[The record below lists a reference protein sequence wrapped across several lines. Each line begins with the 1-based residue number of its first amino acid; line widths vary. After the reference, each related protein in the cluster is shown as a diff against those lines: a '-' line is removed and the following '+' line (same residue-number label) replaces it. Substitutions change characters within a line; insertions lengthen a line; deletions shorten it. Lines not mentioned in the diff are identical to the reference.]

1 MSGIL
6 HLCAT
11 PIGNLKDITL
21 RCLETLQQVNLILA
35 EDTRQTRKL
44 LSHYQ
49 IHTPMQSFHA
59 HNEQGRAAQIIERLL
74 AGENIALVSDAG
86 LPLMS
91 DPGAG
96 LVREAQ
102 EAGVTVTCL
111 PGASAPVT
119 GLLLS
124 GIAPLPYSF
133 IGFLPR
139 RGKERRQ
146 VLEPWRWRAE
156 TLVLFEAPHRLTDT
170 LADLLE
176 VLGPREA
183 AVCRELTKLHEE
195 IRRANLDQLLAHYR
209 EHSPRGEI
217 TVVISGSTE
226 SAPET
231 EVPVTDP
238 ETLQTAYADLKNQ
251 GLGRKE
257 IFAQLQ
263 KQYGLSRNELYA
275 YLQKK

>member
-21 RCLETLQQVNLILA
+21 RCLETLQQVDLILA

-59 HNEQGRAAQIIERLL
+59 HNEQGRASQIVERLL

-91 DPGAG
+91 DPGEG

-124 GIAPLPYSF
+124 GISPLPYSF

-156 TLVLFEAPHRLTDT
+156 TLVLFEAPHRLTET

-195 IRRANLDQLLAHYR
+195 IRRASLDQLLAHYR
-209 EHSPRGEI
+209 EHSPRGEM
-217 TVVISGSTE
+217 TVVVSGSTE
-226 SAPET
+226 AAPT
-231 EVPVTDP
+231 IDIPVADP
-238 ETLQTAYADLKNQ
+238 ETLQTAYAALQHQ

-257 IFAQLQ
+257 IFAQMQ
-263 KQYGLSRNELYA
+263 KQYSLTRNELYA
-275 YLQKK
+275 YLQQK